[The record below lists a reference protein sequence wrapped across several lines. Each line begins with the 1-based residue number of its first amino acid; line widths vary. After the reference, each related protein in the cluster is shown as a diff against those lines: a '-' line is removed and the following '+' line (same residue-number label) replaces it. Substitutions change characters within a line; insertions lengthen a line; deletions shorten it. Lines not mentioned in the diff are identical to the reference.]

1 MGFGVEATMKA
12 LVSLIALCWVPACQF
27 AWAQAPVRACGQIDQ
42 IQQTRC
48 QIENAFA
55 SRNLHLL
62 NRLFAT
68 SVYADVNDTTACG
81 GSGYM
86 TCAFKTRNSEFVS
99 ALFRASYSPQPL
111 IKNNYAQLTYAFVSG
126 LQIRAGENDE
136 AFAFE
141 VFKLFLENGASLYDP
156 AYASEPKKTALYN
169 IVSQCAAPHKL
180 FPVYSRKIKYLMQ
193 RKRDDAN
200 AAIGVLWE
208 MSGRSSKYYD
218 VDNCSYLIT
227 WARTEGYADKYG
239 RGD

>member
-1 MGFGVEATMKA
+1 MKA

-55 SRNLHLL
+55 SRNLDLL

-99 ALFRASYSPQPL
+99 ALFRAGYSPQPL
-111 IKNNYAQLTYAFVSG
+111 IKNNYAQLTYAFVI
-126 LQIRAGENDE
+126 LLCHKFRRRFRCIE
-136 AFAFE
+136 AAQHGH
-141 VFKLFLENGASLYDP
+141 LG
-156 AYASEPKKTALYN
+156 
-169 IVSQCAAPHKL
+169 
-180 FPVYSRKIKYLMQ
+180 SRLT
-193 RKRDDAN
+193 R
-200 AAIGVLWE
+200 AAIRRCRVVAIELGTCRWVR
-208 MSGRSSKYYD
+208 SGRASGS
-218 VDNCSYLIT
+218 VTFGN
-227 WARTEGYADKYG
+227 G
-239 RGD
+239 RCLERPGGTRA